1 MFSICIGSD
10 YIKTM
15 KIISFYYHAPIAE
28 GVEKIIVFYQKRGYR
43 FISVEE
49 LLEIMKAGQSVNERL
64 AFLSLDDGWKQN
76 FELLP
81 IIEKY
86 QVPIC
91 IFVSTQP
98 VVEGNF
104 WWEYVGK
111 VRDKD
116 GVNEFKLLP
125 YEEFYCQLAE
135 MKKTLTLPR
144 SAMTIDDV
152 KKISKHP
159 LVSIQAHTVNH
170 PILTSVP
177 DDVLEKE
184 LRDSKRILEDWTGK
198 KIIAFSYP
206 NGRNTIRESEMARKY
221 FDIAFT
227 TIQQHISIEDDIM
240 LLPRYSLT
248 GQWPRDLLKVKGI
261 WWRLKQIVQIIGIKR
276 AKNIYG

>member
-1 MFSICIGSD
+1 
-10 YIKTM
+10 M
-15 KIISFYYHAPIAE
+15 KIISFYYHSPIIE
-28 GVEKIIVFYQKRGYR
+28 GVEKIIKFYQKRGYR

-49 LLEIMKAGQSVNERL
+49 LLVIIQSRKPVTDKL

-81 IIEKY
+81 VIEKY

-98 VVEGNF
+98 VIEGNF

-111 VRDKD
+111 VRDKE
-116 GVNEFKLLP
+116 GVNQFKLLP
-125 YEEFYCQLAE
+125 YEEFYKELNE
-135 MKKTLTLPR
+135 IKKKVTLPR
-144 SAMTIDDV
+144 SAMTVDEV
-152 KKISKHP
+152 KEISKHP

-177 DDVLEKE
+177 DDVLEME
-184 LRDSKRILEDWTGK
+184 MRDSKKILEEWTGK
-198 KIIAFSYP
+198 KMIAFSYP
-206 NGRNTIRESEMARKY
+206 NGRNTSRESEMARKY

-227 TIQQHISIEDDIM
+227 TVQQHIEISDDIM

-261 WWRLKQIVQIIGIKR
+261 WWKLKNLIQFVGIKK
-276 AKNIYG
+276 AKTIYG

>member
-1 MFSICIGSD
+1 
-10 YIKTM
+10 M
-15 KIISFYYHAPIAE
+15 KIISFYYHDPIVE
-28 GVEKIIVFYQKRGYR
+28 GVKKMIQHYQKRGYR

-49 LLEIMKAGQSVNERL
+49 LLKIMLAGKPIKERL

-81 IIEKY
+81 VIEKY

-116 GVNEFKLLP
+116 GVNKFKLLP
-125 YEEFYCQLAE
+125 YEEFNCQLAE
-135 MKKTLTLPR
+135 IKKTITLPR
-144 SAMTIDDV
+144 SAMTIDEV
-152 KKISKHP
+152 KEISKHP

-198 KIIAFSYP
+198 IIIAFSYP
-206 NGRNTIRESEMARKY
+206 NGRNTIRESEMTRKY

-227 TIQQHISIEDDIM
+227 TIQQHIRIEDDIM

-261 WWRLKQIVQIIGIKR
+261 WWKLKEFVRLIGIK
-276 AKNIYG
+276 KKKTVYDT

>member
-1 MFSICIGSD
+1 
-10 YIKTM
+10 M
-15 KIISFYYHAPIAE
+15 KLVSFYYHAPIKE
-28 GVEKIIVFYQKRGYR
+28 GVEKIIKYYQKRGYR

-49 LLEIMKAGQSVNERL
+49 LLKVMKSGKPLTERL

-86 QVPIC
+86 KVPMC

-111 VRDKD
+111 VRDKQ

-125 YEEFYCQLAE
+125 YEEFYRQLDE
-135 MKKTLTLPR
+135 IKKPITLPR
-144 SAMTIDDV
+144 SAMTIEEV
-152 KKISKHP
+152 KEISKHP
-159 LVSIQAHTVNH
+159 LISIQAHTVNH

-177 DDVLEKE
+177 DDVLEME
-184 LRDSKRILEDWTGK
+184 LSDSKRTLEGWMGK

-206 NGRNTIRESEMARKY
+206 NGRNTSRESEMARKY

-227 TIQQHISIEDDIM
+227 TIQKHIDISEDIM

-248 GQWPRDLLKVKGI
+248 GQWPRDLLKVKGV
-261 WWRLKQIVQIIGIKR
+261 WWRMKHALQFLGIRRK
-276 AKNIYG
+276 KTIYDT

>member
-1 MFSICIGSD
+1 
-10 YIKTM
+10 M
-15 KIISFYYHAPIAE
+15 KIISFYYHAPKVE
-28 GVEKIIVFYQKRGYR
+28 GVEKIIRYYQKRGYR

-49 LLEIMKAGQSVNERL
+49 LLDIMIAGKPVNEKL
-64 AFLSLDDGWKQN
+64 VFLSLDDGWKQN
-76 FELLP
+76 YELLP
-81 IIEKY
+81 VIEKY

-98 VVEGNF
+98 VIDGNF

-111 VRDKD
+111 VRDKQ

-125 YEEFYCQLAE
+125 YEEFYRQLAE
-135 MKKTLTLPR
+135 IKKTITLPR
-144 SAMTIDDV
+144 SAMTVEEV
-152 KKISKHP
+152 KKIAQHP

-177 DDVLEKE
+177 DDVLEME
-184 LRDSKRILEDWTGK
+184 LSGSKKLLEEWIGK

-206 NGRNTIRESEMARKY
+206 NGRNTSRESEMARKY

-227 TIQQHISIEDDIM
+227 TKQQHISIKDDIM

-261 WWRLKQIVQIIGIKR
+261 WWKLKQIVQFIGIKR
-276 AKNIYG
+276 AKTIYG

>member
-1 MFSICIGSD
+1 
-10 YIKTM
+10 M
-15 KIISFYYHAPIAE
+15 KIISFYYHSPIVG
-28 GVEKIIVFYQKRGYR
+28 GVEKIILYYQKRGYR

-49 LLEIMKAGQSVNERL
+49 LMGIICAGKKIKEKL

-76 FELLP
+76 YELLP
-81 IIEKY
+81 VIEKY

-98 VVEGNF
+98 VIEGNF

-111 VRDKD
+111 VRDKQ

-125 YEEFYCQLAE
+125 YDEFNRQLDE
-135 MKKTLTLPR
+135 IKKTITLPR
-144 SAMTIDDV
+144 SAMTVDEV
-152 KKISKHP
+152 KKIAQHP
-159 LVSIQAHTVNH
+159 LVSVQAHTVNH

-177 DDVLEKE
+177 DDVLEME
-184 LRDSKRILEDWTGK
+184 MSDSKRVLEEWTGK

-206 NGRNTIRESEMARKY
+206 NGRNTSRESDMARKY
-221 FDIAFT
+221 YDIAFT
-227 TIQQHISIEDDIM
+227 TIQQHINMEDDIM

-261 WWRLKQIVQIIGIKR
+261 WWKLKEFVRLIGFMK
-276 AKNIYG
+276 KKTIYDT

>member
-1 MFSICIGSD
+1 
-10 YIKTM
+10 M
-15 KIISFYYHAPIAE
+15 KIISFYYHAPYVD
-28 GVEKIIVFYQKRGYR
+28 GVEKIIRYYQKRGYR

-49 LLEIMKAGQSVNERL
+49 LLEVMRVSERVKERL

-76 FELLP
+76 FDLLP

-98 VVEGNF
+98 VIEGNF

-111 VRDKD
+111 VRDKQ
-116 GVNEFKLLP
+116 GVNQFKLLP
-125 YEEFYCQLAE
+125 YNEFYRQLDE
-135 MKKTLTLPR
+135 IKKTVMLTR
-144 SAMTIDDV
+144 SAMTLEEV
-152 KKISKHP
+152 KEISKHP

-177 DDVLEKE
+177 DNVLEKE
-184 LRDSKRILEDWTGK
+184 MKDSKKILEEWIGK
-198 KIIAFSYP
+198 EVIAFSYP
-206 NGRNTIRESEMARKY
+206 NGRNTSRESEMARKY
-221 FDIAFT
+221 FDISFT
-227 TIQQHISIEDDIM
+227 TVQRNIDINDDIM

-261 WWRLKQIVQIIGIKR
+261 WWRLKHLLQAFGIKR
-276 AKNIYG
+276 GKTVYDK